1 MSVERSVS
9 SGLMVVL
16 VMPEDETV
24 VVVEGKRGTETGS
37 KLLIRTDLV

>member
-9 SGLMVVL
+9 SGLRVVL
-16 VMPEDETV
+16 VMPEDEIV

-37 KLLIRTDLV
+37 NLLIRTDLV